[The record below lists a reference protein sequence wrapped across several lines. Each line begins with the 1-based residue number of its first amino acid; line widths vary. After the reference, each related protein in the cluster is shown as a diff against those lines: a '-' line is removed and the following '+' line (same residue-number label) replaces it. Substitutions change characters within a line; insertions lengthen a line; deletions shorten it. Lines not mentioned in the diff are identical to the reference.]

1 MKLVRCDIC
10 GEQNYHIL
18 YYATKDRYFPIKGT
32 FQLVRCENCGLLYLN
47 PQPEAEELQRHY
59 PTECYYAY
67 RSGKDATSIV
77 NSEKLNLFRAIR
89 SAFIWPLSRI
99 LPSLRSEMEK
109 EMAYL
114 GPIYSGKRVL
124 DVGCGSGDRLS
135 FYLERGAFTF
145 GVEINPPACEE
156 GKKKGHKMFC
166 GELSEAG
173 FEGEF
178 FDIVL
183 FHQSLE
189 HVFSPRI
196 TLLEVW
202 RILKRGGK
210 VWISVPNHSG
220 IQARL
225 FGKWFYAI
233 ESPRHLFGF
242 TPATAVLLLSETGFQ
257 VDHLHTYSLP
267 GGPCFSFEYFLND
280 HLNRSH
286 PFYYGQI
293 RVKWWY
299 IAAEPLFFFPRLL
312 VNLFNFGEIL
322 VISGCK
328 P

>member
-1 MKLVRCDIC
+1 MKVIPCDLC
-10 GEQNYHIL
+10 SGENYRIL
-18 YYATKDRYFPIKGT
+18 YETRDRYFPIKGA
-32 FQLVRCENCGLLYLN
+32 FRLVRCQNCGLLYLN

-59 PTECYYAY
+59 PTEHYYAY
-67 RSGKDATSIV
+67 RSGKEATSIV
-77 NSEKLNLFRAIR
+77 DSEKLNMFRALR
-89 SAFIWPLSRI
+89 SVLIWPLSRI
-99 LPSLRSEMEK
+99 LPPLRSEMEK

-114 GPIYSGKRVL
+114 GPIHSGMRVL
-124 DVGCGSGDRLS
+124 DVGCGSGEILS
-135 FYLERGAFTF
+135 YYLEGGANTF
-145 GVEINPPACEE
+145 GVEINAQACKE
-156 GKKKGHKMFC
+156 GRKKGHRMFC
-166 GELSEAG
+166 GELSKAG
-173 FEGEF
+173 FEGGF

-189 HVFSPRI
+189 HVFSPRL
-196 TLLEVW
+196 TLLEVQ

-210 VWISVPNHSG
+210 VWISVPNHNG

-225 FGKWFYAI
+225 FGRWFYAI

-242 TPATAVLLLSETGFQ
+242 TPTTAVLLLTQAGFQ

-280 HLNRSH
+280 HLNRPD

-299 IAAEPLFFFPRLL
+299 IVAEPLFFFPRLL
-312 VNLFNFGEIL
+312 VNLFNLGEIL
-322 VISGCK
+322 VISGRK

>member
-1 MKLVRCDIC
+1 MKFIPCDIC
-10 GEQNYHIL
+10 GDHNYRIL
-18 YYATKDRYFPIKGT
+18 YLTKDRYFPIKGT
-32 FQLVRCENCGLLYLN
+32 FQLVGCQNCGLLFLN

-59 PTECYYAY
+59 PTEGYYAY
-67 RSGKDATSIV
+67 RSGEKATSIV
-77 NSEKLNLFRAIR
+77 NREKLNLFRAIR
-89 SAFIWPLSRI
+89 TALVWPLSTI
-99 LPSLRSEMEK
+99 LPSLRSEIGK

-114 GPIYSGKRVL
+114 GPVHSGIRVL
-124 DVGCGSGDRLS
+124 DVGCGSGDILS
-135 FYLERGAFTF
+135 FYRERGASTF
-145 GVEINPPACEE
+145 GVEINTQACEE
-156 GKKKGHKMFC
+156 GRKKGHKMFC

-173 FEGEF
+173 FEDEF

-189 HVFSPRI
+189 HVFSPRF
-196 TLLEVW
+196 TLLEAQ

-210 VWISVPNHSG
+210 VWISIPNHNSV
-220 IQARL
+220 QARL

-242 TPATAVLLLSETGFQ
+242 TPTTAVLLLIQTRFQ
-257 VDHLHTYSLP
+257 VEHLHTYSLP

-280 HLNRSH
+280 RFNRRN

-299 IAAEPLFFFPRLL
+299 IVAEPLFFFPRLL
-312 VNLFNFGEIL
+312 ANLFHLGEIL
-322 VISGCK
+322 VISGRK

>member
-1 MKLVRCDIC
+1 MKLIPCDIC
-10 GEQNYHIL
+10 GGRNYRIL
-18 YYATKDRYFPIKGT
+18 YVTKDRYFPIKGA
-32 FQLVRCENCGLLYLN
+32 FQLVGCQNCGLLYLN
-47 PQPEAEELQRHY
+47 PQPEAEELRQHY

-67 RSGKDATSIV
+67 RSGKNATSIL

-89 SAFIWPLSRI
+89 AVFIWLLSRI

-114 GPIYSGKRVL
+114 GPIHSGMRVL
-124 DVGCGSGDRLS
+124 DVGCGSGDSLS
-135 FYLERGAFTF
+135 FYLERGASTF
-145 GVEINPPACEE
+145 GVEINAQACEE
-156 GKKKGHKMFC
+156 GRKKGHKMFC

-173 FEGEF
+173 YEDEF

-189 HVFSPRI
+189 HVFSPRV
-196 TLLEVW
+196 TLLEVR

-225 FGKWFYAI
+225 FGRWFYAI

-242 TPATAVLLLSETGFQ
+242 TPTTVGLLLTHTEFQ
-257 VDHLHTYSLP
+257 VEHLHTYSLP

-280 HLNRSH
+280 HFNRRN

-299 IAAEPLFFFPRLL
+299 IVAEPLFFFPRLL
-312 VNLFNFGEIL
+312 FNLFNFGETL
-322 VISGCK
+322 VVSGRK

>member
-1 MKLVRCDIC
+1 MKLVCCDIC

-18 YYATKDRYFPIKGT
+18 YATKDRYFPIKGT
-32 FQLVRCENCGLLYLN
+32 FQLVRCQNCGLLYLN
-47 PQPEAEELQRHY
+47 PQPEAEELRSHY
-59 PTECYYAY
+59 PTKCYYAY

-89 SAFIWPLSRI
+89 ASLVWPLSKI

-109 EMAYL
+109 EMTYL
-114 GPIYSGKRVL
+114 GPIHSSVRVL
-124 DVGCGSGDRLS
+124 DVGCGSGDSLS
-135 FYLERGAFTF
+135 FYLKCGASTF
-145 GVEINPPACEE
+145 GVEINPQACEE
-156 GKKKGHKMFC
+156 GRKNGHRMFC

-173 FEGEF
+173 FEVDF
-178 FDIVL
+178 FDIIL

-189 HVFSPRI
+189 HVFSPRL

-210 VWISVPNHSG
+210 VWISVPNHNG

-225 FGKWFYAI
+225 FGRWFYAI

-242 TPATAVLLLSETGFQ
+242 TPSTLVQLLTQTRFQ

-280 HLNRSH
+280 HLNRSD

-299 IAAEPLFFFPRLL
+299 VVAEPLFFFPRLL

-322 VISGCK
+322 VISGRK